1 MIIIGNKEDYNELI
15 MGDLVLVD
23 FFAEWCGPCKMLGQV
38 LEEISNERND
48 LIIVKIDVDENP
60 DLAKLNGVMSVPTL
74 ILFKNGNVV
83 ARQSGFMPKEILN
96 KWIDENK

>member
-1 MIIIGNKEDYNELI
+1 

-23 FFAEWCGPCKMLGQV
+23 FFAKWCGPCKMLGQV

>member
-1 MIIIGNKEDYNELI
+1 
-15 MGDLVLVD
+15 
-23 FFAEWCGPCKMLGQV
+23 MLGQV

-48 LIIVKIDVDENP
+48 FIIVKIDVDENP

>member
-23 FFAEWCGPCKMLGQV
+23 FFAKWCGPCKMLGQV

-60 DLAKLNGVMSVPTL
+60 DLAKLNGVISVPTL

>member
-23 FFAEWCGPCKMLGQV
+23 FFAKWCGPCKMLGQV

>member
-23 FFAEWCGPCKMLGQV
+23 FFAKWCGPRKMLGQV